1 MNNDNIYKET
11 VLREV
16 NHILSYLDRDAASST
31 YGCFD
36 RKYWS
41 WRIGDMPN
49 ASLQYGI
56 YPLTWIWKNDSTE
69 KYKGNKNLFE
79 WIVAAINFWVKIQNR
94 NGSFNQFFP
103 NEQSVGTTYYTLSAV
118 LYAFENIK
126 DLIDSELKI
135 KIENA
140 IAKSSDFVLKNDED
154 YAIIS
159 NHIAL
164 FAYVNLK
171 LGRIRNDSRFK
182 EKALKQLDTVFENQS
197 TEGWFMEYEG
207 ADPGYQ
213 TQCIYYLSECYL
225 LTGDSQIVDKVKKGI
240 EEFLIYFFHPDGS
253 FGGEYG
259 SRNTEIIYPAGVE
272 ILKEKIAACNEIAKF
287 VRKSIKEGKLVSLD
301 SLDDENLLRL
311 STNYLLA
318 SQYANQQISEDTH
331 PVSLPF
337 NSNKTEKDFN
347 EAGISIRGNDKYYSI
362 TNFKKGGIIK
372 VFNKEE
378 KRLVF
383 EDNGYFFEIDGSV
396 VTNQMMQDTLPV
408 INKSEIMLDACFY
421 EVLSD
426 MLTPAKNIVLR
437 TLALTLFRYLYIANL
452 FRKLLVRKA
461 FTGKKKYN
469 IRLNRTIKY
478 LEKGIIIED
487 TITKDTRLNIDR
499 HLLGRKAYAVK
510 MASSN
515 YHSDKDLI
523 EIERKPLDIKEL
535 NDKNT
540 VKITNRITLG

>member
-197 TEGWFMEYEG
+197 AEGWFMEYEG

-225 LTGDSQIVDKVKKGI
+225 LTGDSQIVDKIKKGI
-240 EEFLIYFFHPDGS
+240 EEFLVYFFHPDGS

-259 SRNTEIIYPAGVE
+259 SRNTEIIYPAGFE
-272 ILKEKIAACNEIAKF
+272 MLKEKISACREITRF
-287 VRKSIKEGKLVSLD
+287 VHKNISEGKLVSLD

-311 STNYLLA
+311 STNYLLSA
-318 SQYANQQISEDTH
+318 QYTDQEAEDNPH
-331 PVSLPF
+331 SLLPF
-337 NSNKTEKDFN
+337 NNSAVEKDFN
-347 EAGISIRGNDKYYSI
+347 EAGISVRGNDKYYSI

-372 VFNKEE
+372 VFNNKS
-378 KRLVF
+378 KTLVY
-383 EDNGYFFEIDGSV
+383 EDNGYFLEINGSI
-396 VTNQMMQDTLPV
+396 VTNQIMQDTLPV
-408 INKSEIMLDACFY
+408 INKSEIILDACFY
-421 EVLSD
+421 EVLGE
-426 MLTPAKNIVLR
+426 MLTPAKNVVLR
-437 TLALTLFRYLYIANL
+437 TLALTLFRDLYIANL
-452 FRKLLVRKA
+452 FRKLLVRRA
-461 FTGKKKYN
+461 FTGKKKCN

-478 LEKGIIIED
+478 LEGGIIIED
-487 TITKDTRLNIDR
+487 TITKDARLNIDR

>member
-1 MNNDNIYKET
+1 MINDNIYGKT
-11 VLREV
+11 ALQEV
-16 NHILSYLDRDAASST
+16 NHILSFLDRNTASST

-36 RKYWS
+36 RKYWG

-49 ASLQYGI
+49 ASVQYGI
-56 YPLTWIWKNDSTE
+56 YPLTWLWKNDTTG
-69 KYKGNKNLFE
+69 KYKGNKNLLE
-79 WIVAAINFWVKIQNR
+79 WIAAAINYWIKIQNK

-103 NEQSVGTTYYTLSAV
+103 NEQSVGTTYYTLLAV

-126 DLIDSELKI
+126 DFIDNELKVR
-135 KIENA
+135 IENA
-140 IAKSSDFVLKNDED
+140 IAKSSDFVLKNDEE

-171 LGRIRNDSRFK
+171 LDRIRNDSRFK

-213 TQCIYYLSECYL
+213 TQCIHYLSECYL
-225 LTGDSQIVDKVKKGI
+225 LTEDSQIVDKIKKGI

-259 SRNTEIIYPAGVE
+259 SRNTEIIYPAGFE
-272 ILKEKIAACNEIAKF
+272 ILKEKISACNEIAKF
-287 VRKSIKEGKLVSLD
+287 IRKNIREGKLVSLD

-311 STNYLLA
+311 ATNYLLA
-318 SQYANQQISEDTH
+318 SEYADRQVLEDNGSF
-331 PVSLPF
+331 SLPF
-337 NSNKTEKDFN
+337 NNNQIEKDFN
-347 EAGISIRGNDKYYSI
+347 EAGIVIRGNDKYYSI
-362 TNFKKGGIIK
+362 MNFKKGGIIK
-372 VFNKEE
+372 VFDKER
-378 KRLVF
+378 KRLAY
-383 EDNGYFFEIDGSV
+383 EDNGYFFEINGSV

-408 INKSEIMLDACFY
+408 MNKSEIILNSCFY
-421 EVLSD
+421 GVLSE
-426 MLTPAKNIVLR
+426 MPTPATNIVLR
-437 TLALTLFRYLYIANL
+437 LMALTFFRSLFITNL

-461 FTGKKKYN
+461 FTGKTRYD
-469 IRLNRTIKY
+469 IRLNRNLKY
-478 LEKGIIIED
+478 LEDGIIIED
-487 TITKDTRLNIDR
+487 TITKDGSLHISK
-499 HLLGRKAYAVK
+499 HLIGRKAYAVK

-515 YHSDKDLI
+515 YHSDEDLV
-523 EIERKPLDIKEL
+523 EIERERMDIKEL

-540 VKITNRITLG
+540 IKMTNKITLG